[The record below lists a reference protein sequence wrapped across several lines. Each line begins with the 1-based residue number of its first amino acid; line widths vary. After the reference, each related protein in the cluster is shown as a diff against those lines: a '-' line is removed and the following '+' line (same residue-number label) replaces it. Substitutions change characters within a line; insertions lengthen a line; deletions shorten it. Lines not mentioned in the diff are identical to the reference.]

1 MWRFFSKINMK
12 SNLIMYVVTVFIL
25 GTCTYEKVAVANE
38 IEFTYVHPYPRGPMT
53 DIKGRVE
60 VEGGAYKNYRVLVYI
75 RVKDTW
81 WIKPYF
87 NKQFTSI
94 DGEGFWSCN
103 INTASTDYLADKFFA
118 FLIPSQFETP
128 PLQWNDPNIPPELE
142 NFPYAT
148 ATKPDLRANPLWIEF
163 TYVPPYGSDADL
175 YGRIGSTD
183 TENPIEPNDYK
194 VLVYIYVSG
203 WWTKPTWGEPLI
215 FIEPDGSWSC
225 DITKAYTDSNATK
238 IIAFL
243 IPDECNTP
251 PPGSGQQFLPS
262 ELYMYPYAEVSR
274 ETINRTIDFAGYKW
288 SVKQSCNVDE
298 GCKIYPG
305 PNYFTDSPNDVWVD
319 SNGLHLSIVQKDQ
332 KWCCSEVIA
341 DMSGG
346 YGTYIFTVKGR
357 LDLLNENV
365 IAGLFTWDTSSPQY
379 YHREIDFEFSKWLCR
394 PNNAQFVVQPHYNI
408 GNKCRFNVD
417 LTGHPDELTTHELI
431 WRPSG
436 IYFQSYYGEYPLT
449 DANNIIER
457 WCYTGLDIP
466 PEGPGNPR
474 INFYLAEGNAPTDG
488 QNAEI
493 VIKSFKY
500 LPDIVA
506 KIDIDP
512 DTLNL
517 ASNGRWITC
526 YISFDKRCGV
536 WDIYPESILLQNTI
550 QADKIL
556 FDNQNHVIMVKFRR
570 SAIQSILEPGSSEL
584 IVSGMFT
591 DRTTFKGTD
600 TVKVTKPAKG
610 NLSKGK

>member
-1 MWRFFSKINMK
+1 MWRFFSKINMR
-12 SNLIMYVVTVFIL
+12 SNLIMYVVTILIL

-38 IEFTYVHPYPRGPMT
+38 MEFTYMHPYPRGPMT
-53 DIKGRVE
+53 TLKGRVK
-60 VEGGAYKNYRVLVYI
+60 VENNAYEDYRVAVYI
-75 RVKDTW
+75 NVPAGQPAWWTKPTW
-81 WIKPYF
+81 AEKCTPIQQSNGSWQCELKGDY
-87 NKQFTSI
+87 
-94 DGEGFWSCN
+94 
-103 INTASTDYLADKFFA
+103 DYLAEEFAA
-118 FLIPSQFETP
+118 FLVPNNACGSLPEGHGEPS
-128 PLQWNDPNIPPELE
+128 LDPSL
-142 NFPYAT
+142 FTYPY
-148 ATKPDLRANPLWIEF
+148 KIVSKSELRANPLCIEF
-163 TYVPPYGSDADL
+163 TYIPPYGSDKALRGKIFNYAGD
-175 YGRIGSTD
+175 YVD
-183 TENPIEPNDYK
+183 PNDYK
-194 VLVYIYVSG
+194 VLVYIRVYGG
-203 WWTKPTWGEPLI
+203 WWVKPYFNQPFTPIDSNCTWT
-215 FIEPDGSWSC
+215 C
-225 DITKAYTDSNATK
+225 DITTSDLDPCATE
-238 IIAFL
+238 IAAFL
-243 IPDECNTP
+243 VPSEYNNP
-251 PPGSGQQFLPS
+251 SLGSGQPYLPS
-262 ELYMYPYAEVSR
+262 DLYMYPHAETNR
-274 ETINRTIDFAGYKW
+274 EVVYRRINFAGHDW
-288 SVKQSCNVDE
+288 LVKQSGD
-298 GCKIYPG
+298 KIYPG
-305 PNYFTDSPNDVWVD
+305 PNYFTDSPNDVRVD
-319 SNGLHLSIVQKDQ
+319 SNGLHLSIVQRDQ
-332 KWCCSEVIA
+332 KWRCSEVIA
-341 DMSGG
+341 DILAG

-365 IAGLFTWDTSSPQY
+365 IAGLFTWDSSSPQY

-408 GNKCRFNVD
+408 GNKFRFNVD
-417 LTGHPDELTTHELI
+417 LTGRPDELTTHELI

-436 IYFQSYYGEYPLT
+436 IYFQSYYGDYPLT

-466 PEGPGNPR
+466 SEGPGNPR

-506 KIDIDP
+506 KIDIYP
-512 DTLNL
+512 DTLNF

-526 YISFDKRCGV
+526 YISFDKQCGV
-536 WDIYPESILLQNTI
+536 WDIYPESILLQNNI

-556 FDNQNHVIMVKFRR
+556 FDDQNHVIMVKFRR